1 MAKEEL
7 TRFEKAGLLAYK
19 DFLNRDDYDRELY
32 GLLRT
37 RKILKLSELDDA
49 IRLAIV
55 HFIEAF
61 FESQKDLLVTPGSNQ
76 ENLIKG
82 ALTVSLLIG
91 CEAGRK
97 LRRPLT
103 AKRVRK

>member
-1 MAKEEL
+1 MAEEKLTEIEKE
-7 TRFEKAGLLAYK
+7 RLLAFK
-19 DFLNRDDYDRELY
+19 DSRSRDDYDRELY